1 MCKRFNTAS
10 CALVKH
16 PLFIW
21 LRGFAL
27 LLACL
32 IIGKAIAAIL
42 PFAFPGS
49 IIGLLLLF
57 LLLASQLVP
66 LSWVHQSG
74 QLLLRHMALLF
85 IPVAA
90 GLLGYVD
97 VLSEGLGLILS
108 AAFSGLVLILIVVG
122 RLYQRMQA

>member
-1 MCKRFNTAS
+1 MVLIACLLLGK
-10 CALVKH
+10 ALV
-16 PLFIW
+16 
-21 LRGFAL
+21 L
-27 LLACL
+27 L
-32 IIGKAIAAIL
+32 L
-42 PFAFPGS
+42 PFAFPAS
-49 IIGLLLLF
+49 IMGLLVLFF
-57 LLLASQLVP
+57 LLTCQLIP
-66 LSWVHQSG
+66 LSWIHHSG

-108 AAFSGLVLILIVVG
+108 AALSGLILILLAVG

>member
-1 MCKRFNTAS
+1 MYKHFNRLLNS
-10 CALVKH
+10 E
-16 PLFIW
+16 PFIIV
-21 LRGFAL
+21 RGFSL

-32 IIGKAIAAIL
+32 VLGKALAGLL

-57 LLLASQLVP
+57 GLLISQLLP
-66 LSWVHQSG
+66 LSWIHQSAH
-74 QLLLRHMALLF
+74 LLLRHMALLF
-85 IPVAA
+85 IPVAV

-97 VLSEGLGLILS
+97 VLSEGIGFILS
-108 AAFSGLVLILIVVG
+108 AALSGLVLILVVVG

>member
-1 MCKRFNTAS
+1 MCKHFSRLLNNPLFLLTRGFMVLIA
-10 CALVKH
+10 CLLLGKALV
-16 PLFIW
+16 
-21 LRGFAL
+21 L
-27 LLACL
+27 L
-32 IIGKAIAAIL
+32 L
-42 PFAFPGS
+42 PFAFPAS
-49 IIGLLLLF
+49 IMGLLVLFF
-57 LLLASQLVP
+57 LLTCQLIP
-66 LSWVHQSG
+66 LSWIHHSG

-108 AAFSGLVLILIVVG
+108 AALSGLILILLAVG

>member
-1 MCKRFNTAS
+1 MLNSEPFI
-10 CALVKH
+10 LV
-16 PLFIW
+16 
-21 LRGFAL
+21 RGFSL

-32 IIGKAIAAIL
+32 LLGKAIAGLL

-57 LLLASQLVP
+57 GLLTSQLLP
-66 LSWVHQSG
+66 LSWIQQSAH
-74 QLLLRHMALLF
+74 LLLRHMALLF

-97 VLSEGLGLILS
+97 VLSEGIGLILS
-108 AAFSGLVLILIVVG
+108 AALSGLVLILLVVG

>member
-1 MCKRFNTAS
+1 MCKRFKGLTNS
-10 CALVKH
+10 
-16 PLFIW
+16 PLFM
-21 LRGFAL
+21 LVRGFAL

-32 IIGKAIAAIL
+32 VLGKAAAQLL

-57 LLLASQLVP
+57 SLLTSQLLP
-66 LSWVHQSG
+66 LSWVQQSA

-108 AAFSGLVLILIVVG
+108 AAFSGLVLILVVVG
-122 RLYQRMQA
+122 RLYQRLQA

>member
-1 MCKRFNTAS
+1 MYKRFSTW
-10 CALVKH
+10 LVSQ

-21 LRGFAL
+21 IRGFTV

-32 IIGKAIAAIL
+32 FIGKGIALIL
-42 PFAFPGS
+42 PFDFPGS
-49 IIGLLLLF
+49 IIGLLVLFF
-57 LLLASQLVP
+57 LLTTQLVP
-66 LSWVHQSG
+66 LTWIHQSG

-97 VLSEGLGLILS
+97 VLSDGIGLILS
-108 AAFSGLVLILIVVG
+108 AAFSGLVLILVVVG

>member
-1 MCKRFNTAS
+1 MYKRFNTW
-10 CALVKH
+10 LVSQ

-21 LRGFAL
+21 IRGFTV

-32 IIGKAIAAIL
+32 FIGKGIALIL
-42 PFAFPGS
+42 PFDFPGS
-49 IIGLLLLF
+49 IIGLLVLFF
-57 LLLASQLVP
+57 LLTTQLVP
-66 LSWVHQSG
+66 LIWIHQSG

-97 VLSEGLGLILS
+97 VLSDGIGLILS
-108 AAFSGLVLILIVVG
+108 AAFSGLVLILVVVG

>member
-1 MCKRFNTAS
+1 MFKRCS
-10 CALVKH
+10 RWLMH
-16 PLFIW
+16 SQLFI
-21 LRGFAL
+21 LVRGFAL

-32 IIGKAIAAIL
+32 LTGNAMASHL

-49 IIGLLLLF
+49 IVGLFVLFF
-57 LLLASQLVP
+57 LLSSQLVP
-66 LSWVHQSG
+66 LAWIQPSG

-97 VLSEGLGLILS
+97 VLSDSLGLILS
-108 AAFSGLVLILIVVG
+108 AAFSGLVLILVIVG
-122 RLYQRMQA
+122 RLYQRLQA

>member
-1 MCKRFNTAS
+1 MYKRFNRLLNS
-10 CALVKH
+10 E
-16 PLFIW
+16 PFIIV
-21 LRGFAL
+21 RGFSL

-32 IIGKAIAAIL
+32 VLGKALAGLL

-57 LLLASQLVP
+57 GLLISQLLP
-66 LSWVHQSG
+66 LNWIHQSAH
-74 QLLLRHMALLF
+74 LLLRHMALLF
-85 IPVAA
+85 IPVAV

-97 VLSEGLGLILS
+97 VLSEGIGFILS
-108 AAFSGLVLILIVVG
+108 AALSGLVLILVVVG

>member
-1 MCKRFNTAS
+1 MFNLSKFQA
-10 CALVKH
+10 
-16 PLFIW
+16 FIFI
-21 LRGFAL
+21 RGFVI

-32 IIGKAIAAIL
+32 LTGNAIAEQL

-49 IIGLLLLF
+49 IIGLFVLFF
-57 LLLASQLVP
+57 LLNRQFIP
-66 LSWVHQSG
+66 LDWVHDSG
-74 QLLLRHMALLF
+74 QLILRHMAILF

-97 VLSEGLGLILS
+97 VLSDGIGLVISSVLSGLIL
-108 AAFSGLVLILIVVG
+108 ILLVVG